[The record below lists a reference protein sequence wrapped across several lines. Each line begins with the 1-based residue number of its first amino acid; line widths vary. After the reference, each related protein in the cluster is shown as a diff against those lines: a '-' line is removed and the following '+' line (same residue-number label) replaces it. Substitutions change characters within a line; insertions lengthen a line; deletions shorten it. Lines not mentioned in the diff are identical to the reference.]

1 MIDFERTKFCNLKL
15 LFIGSLFL
23 IGLTACQKISAVT
36 IQTPTARI
44 PVFVELAITPSEK
57 AKGLMF
63 RKSLPQGQGM
73 LFVYDQPL
81 IPPFWMKNTLIPLDI
96 LFIGS
101 DFKIKHIATDVPPCL
116 NGDPCPSVAPFEKV
130 QYVLEL
136 NGGESARKKIAVGDS
151 VELAKDLEKN

>member
-1 MIDFERTKFCNLKL
+1 MSGIRFKIIHL
-15 LFIGSLFL
+15 SLIAPFFL

-63 RKSLPQGQGM
+63 RKSLPEGQGM

-101 DFKIKHIATDVPPCL
+101 DYKIKHIATDVPPCK
-116 NGDPCPSVAPFEKV
+116 NEDPCPSVAPFEKV
-130 QYVLEL
+130 RYVLEI

>member
-1 MIDFERTKFCNLKL
+1 MIQYTGSISQNLKL
-15 LFIGSLFL
+15 ILTGFLFL

-36 IQTPTARI
+36 INTPTARI
-44 PVFVELAITPSEK
+44 PVLVELAITPGEK

-63 RKSLPQGQGM
+63 RRSLPEGRGM

-96 LFIGS
+96 LFIGA
-101 DFKIKHIATDVPPCL
+101 DFRIKHIAENTPPC
-116 NGDPCPSVAPFEKV
+116 PKESACPSYAPTEEV

-136 NGGESARKKIAVGDS
+136 NGGDAARQRIRIGDT
-151 VELAKDLEKN
+151 VELAQALN